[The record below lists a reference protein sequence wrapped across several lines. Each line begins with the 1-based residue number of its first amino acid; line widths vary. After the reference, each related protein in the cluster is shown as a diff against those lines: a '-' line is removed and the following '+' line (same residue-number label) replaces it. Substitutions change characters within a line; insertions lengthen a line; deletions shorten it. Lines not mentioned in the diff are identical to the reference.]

1 MDAAGALIRVH
12 ALDATSQDGA
22 AAARRLQ
29 QQQQQQQRRQ
39 QQPADT
45 STPSAVESLIEE
57 TRGEMEAEAAEAKTA
72 EAAAAAGGA
81 AGAAAEEAAAGAA
94 DSAARPRPSPA
105 SEPSL
110 LDSTLALLKCARDAG
125 EAAVAENAVA
135 SLLTCHPS
143 DEVITDAE

>member
-22 AAARRLQ
+22 AAARRLQQ

-72 EAAAAAGGA
+72 EAAAAGGA